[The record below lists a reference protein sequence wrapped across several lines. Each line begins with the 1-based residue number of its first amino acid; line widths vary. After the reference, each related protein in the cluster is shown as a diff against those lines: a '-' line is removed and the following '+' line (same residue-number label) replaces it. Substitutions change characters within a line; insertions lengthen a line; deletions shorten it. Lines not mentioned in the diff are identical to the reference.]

1 MITKGQV
8 LNDTY
13 EVIERLGSGG
23 GGIIYKAY
31 HRRMQKYVAIYTEY
45 AQSVLFAT

>member
-13 EVIERLGSGG
+13 EIIERMGSGAHG
-23 GGIIYKAY
+23 KNKAY
-31 HRRMQKYVAIYTEY
+31 Y
-45 AQSVLFAT
+45 